1 MQLILLSAGRGS
13 RLPSKF
19 RNKPKCLTKVNK
31 KTILEH
37 NLEFYKKFNQKII
50 MTGYKKN
57 LLKDFAKKNKFKF
70 VNNEKYK
77 ITNMVY
83 SAFLPSKY
91 ITKDVVI
98 CYGDIIFDKK
108 IFNLLKNSKNIL
120 PVKQDWL
127 NIWKKRMSKKQ
138 IKLDA
143 EDLKIKKNVLISI
156 GKKIEK
162 TYPKYQY
169 MGIFKLTKKSYFKL
183 EKYFKSIKNKQIDM
197 TSFINQ
203 SIKNDKIKFEV
214 KKNKLKWLEIDNYKD
229 LRFANKEI
237 KKW

>member
-19 RNKPKCLTKVNK
+19 RQKPKCLTKVNK
-31 KTILEH
+31 KTILEY

-50 MTGYKKN
+50 VTGYKKN
-57 LLKDFAKKNKFKF
+57 LLKNFAKKNEFKF
-70 VNNEKYK
+70 VSNKKYK

-91 ITKDVVI
+91 INQDVVI

-108 IFNLLKNSKNIL
+108 IFSLLNNSKDII

-127 NIWKKRMSKKQ
+127 NIWKKRMSKNK
-138 IKLDA
+138 IKFDA
-143 EDLKIKKNVLISI
+143 EDLKIKKNTLISI
-156 GKKIEK
+156 GEKIKK

-183 EKYFKSIKNKQIDM
+183 EKYFKSIKNKKIDM

-203 SIKNDKIKFEV
+203 SIKNNKIKLQV
-214 KKNKLKWLEIDNYKD
+214 KRNKLKWLEIDNYKD
-229 LRFANKEI
+229 LKVANKEI